1 MWKIAHGKNINTHG
15 NSDFTAHNIRY
26 STKDMTH
33 LRRSG
38 TSVRD
43 AVLFTEHAHF
53 K

>member
-1 MWKIAHGKNINTHG
+1 MWKIAHEKHINTHR